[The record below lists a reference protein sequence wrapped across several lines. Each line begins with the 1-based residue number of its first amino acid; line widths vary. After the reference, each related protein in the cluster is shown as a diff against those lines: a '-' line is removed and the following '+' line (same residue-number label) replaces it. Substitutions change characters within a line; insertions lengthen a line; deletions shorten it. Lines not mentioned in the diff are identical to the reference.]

1 MLMPI
6 RTKAIMLVFRH
17 ANSCKKIGMVGVY
30 GQQKK
35 KTKKSQ
41 RYDDR
46 LVIKA
51 LISYQIIILT

>member
-1 MLMPI
+1 
-6 RTKAIMLVFRH
+6 MLVFRH

>member
-1 MLMPI
+1 MPI

>member
-1 MLMPI
+1 MPI

-30 GQQKK
+30 GQQQKK

-46 LVIKA
+46 LVIKT

>member
-1 MLMPI
+1 MPI

-30 GQQKK
+30 GQKK

>member
-30 GQQKK
+30 EQQKK
-35 KTKKSQ
+35 KQKNHKDMMIVWSS
-41 RYDDR
+41 R
-46 LVIKA
+46 L
-51 LISYQIIILT
+51 